1 MDRRSFLSRSLALG
15 CTAAA
20 SPLVTPVA
28 FASGPWENRLVV
40 IILRGGMDGLDV
52 VRPVGDPDFAA
63 LRSPATDGEP
73 PFGTGFYAFHPALAP
88 LAPLWADGSF
98 GAVHAVSTPY
108 RDKRSH
114 FDGQDILEAGTG
126 GANARRTD
134 GWLNRM
140 LHTVPGLSADTAYA
154 IGQEQMLI
162 LEGDAATARWSPEA
176 RLQISAQARRLLDV
190 VTHDDPLFRSAMDQ
204 AVAITDQLKGDA
216 EAIESITEN
225 MMGDSMMAS
234 VAGGQ
239 HTKLVEFAVTRLL
252 SDTRIAS
259 FSLNGWDTHQ
269 DQHRSMPRVLSNLSD
284 VILMLRAGLG
294 PVWEKTAILCLT
306 EFGRTARQNGTRGT
320 DHGTGGAVL
329 YAGGALRG
337 GQVNGAWPGLQEA
350 DLYAR
355 RDLMPMGDV
364 RATAGHVM
372 QSLFG
377 FNREII
383 EGSIFPGL
391 QMADGPGIVL

>member
-1 MDRRSFLSRSLALG
+1 MDRRSFLSRSLAFG

-52 VRPVGDPDFAA
+52 VRPVGDPGFAA
-63 LRSPATDGEP
+63 LRSTMPDDEP
-73 PFGTGFYAFHPALAP
+73 SFGTSFFAFHPALAP

-126 GANARRTD
+126 GANARKTD

-140 LHTVPGLSADTAYA
+140 LQAVPGLSADTAYA

-176 RLQISAQARRLLDV
+176 HLQISAHARRLLDV
-190 VTHDDPLFRSAMDQ
+190 VTHDDPLFRAAMDQ
-204 AVAITDQLKGDA
+204 AVAITAQLKDDA
-216 EAIESITEN
+216 AAIESLTDN
-225 MMGDSMMAS
+225 MMEDSMMAG

-239 HTKLVEFAVTRLL
+239 HTKLVEFAVARLL
-252 SDTRIAS
+252 GDTRIAS

-269 DQHRSMPRVLSNLSD
+269 DQHRSLPRVLSHLSD
-284 VILMLRAGLG
+284 TILMLRAGLG
-294 PVWEKTAILCLT
+294 PVWDKTGILCMT
-306 EFGRTARQNGTRGT
+306 EFGRTARENGTRGT

-329 YAGGALRG
+329 FAGGALRG
-337 GQVNGAWPGLQEA
+337 GQVGGGWPGLQEA

-355 RDLMPMGDV
+355 RDLMPLGDV
-364 RATAGHVM
+364 RETAGHVM
-372 QSLFG
+372 QGLFG
-377 FNREII
+377 LNRDII

-391 QMADGPGIVL
+391 QMTDAPGILL